1 MEDDAF
7 ALTREEIYAYIKIES
22 RRGKKAT
29 EIFNALQ
36 EVDPTCAVAFSTI
49 CRWVKDFNNGRQE
62 SYKKPSSGRPVTVTD
77 ADNTEIVAQLLNSD
91 RRFTCEE
98 IAYETGISKSS
109 VHVILTQ
116 NLGMRK
122 IAARWVPHA
131 LSKTEKDKRVQICT
145 ELLNRYSEEGE
156 MMLNRVVAIDETW
169 IRSFEPELKRQSSE
183 WHTPNSPR
191 PVKYRRSMNCPKMLM
206 IFAYDINGVLTTH
219 RVPHGSTVNK
229 EYYEWYLTKI
239 LRPAIRRKRP
249 ELLRLTP
256 LILHDN
262 ATPHKSGVV
271 RDVFERYH
279 WEVLKH
285 PPYSPDLS
293 PPDYDLFPKLKEPL
307 RGVRYDDLNELYVA
321 VNAVVRDINKGC
333 LATGVRDLPKRWEST
348 IASAGDYIEGL

>member
-1 MEDDAF
+1 MADGAF
-7 ALTREEIYAYIKIES
+7 TLTREEIYAYIKIES

-36 EVDPTCAVAFSTI
+36 EVEPTCAVGCSTI

-62 SYKKPSSGRPVTVTD
+62 SYKKPSSSRPVTVTD
-77 ADNTEIVAQLLNSD
+77 ADNTEIVAHLLNSD

-109 VHVILTQ
+109 VHVILTK
-116 NLGMRK
+116 NLSMRK

-131 LSKTEKDKRVQICT
+131 LSQTEREKRVEICT

-156 MMLNRVVAIDETW
+156 TMLNRVVAIDETW

-191 PVKYRRSMNCPKMLM
+191 PVKFRRSMNCPKMLM

-219 RVPHGSTVNK
+219 RVQHGCTVNK

-249 ELLRLTP
+249 ELLQVTP

-262 ATPHKSGVV
+262 ATPHKAGVV
-271 RDVFERYH
+271 RDVFERYQ

-293 PPDYDLFPKLKEPL
+293 PPDFDLFPKVKEPL
-307 RGVRYDDLNELYVA
+307 RGVRYDDLDELYVA
-321 VNAVVRDINKGC
+321 VNAVVKDINKGC
-333 LATGVRDLPKRWEST
+333 LATGVRDLPKRWKSA